1 MIKEKDFKLTQ
12 NLDKLINI
20 SSNEFNYFIVTEW
33 QNFSEAERDL
43 LEILAVVE

>member
-20 SSNEFNYFIVTEW
+20 SSSEFNYFIVTEY
-33 QNFSEAERDL
+33 
-43 LEILAVVE
+43 